1 MLRDLVLKN
10 RSYRRFDQDASIAM
24 DTLKELVDLARCSAS
39 AANLQPLKYMLA
51 NEPSKNNMIFSKLR
65 WASYL
70 KDWGGPV
77 KGEQPSAYII
87 VLGDKEISESI
98 NCDHGIACQSILL
111 GAVEK
116 GLGGCI
122 LASVKRDELRKALD
136 IPAKYDIL
144 LVIAMGVPREQ
155 VVLDALGT
163 DGSIKYWRDETGV
176 HHVPKR
182 SLDEIIVGNT
192 EPA

>member
-51 NEPSKNNMIFSKLR
+51 NEPSKNNLIFSKLR